1 MTSYL
6 WSNFNPKPSCFPKH
20 AASRHFF
27 SINTNPERSSP
38 HETPETTPRR
48 NGLDEFDAEIKE
60 DTLPQGFSERV
71 GMIWLCA
78 SIKQRQTRV
87 NSTNIFRYF
96 SVPAT
101 WQAVWENE
109 KKNVGQ
115 IWDLQV
121 SPYRFYSSTPR
132 EWISIPRCCSNAW
145 FLFKTYKFTINLAA
159 KCR

>member
-109 KKNVGQ
+109 KKK
-115 IWDLQV
+115 WDKSETFKFPLIDSIRQPHGNEF
-121 SPYRFYSSTPR
+121 PYPDAAPMHGFFLKPTNLP
-132 EWISIPRCCSNAW
+132 SI
-145 FLFKTYKFTINLAA
+145 
-159 KCR
+159 